1 MATLPK
7 ISKENADAV
16 SGAVTVMANG
26 TNGLNNAGN
35 TGSFVPNPTVSTG
48 TDVVIG
54 TGQLTVGTVQTADMV
69 ATLPGKENGFLATK
83 TVKNWAGLVLGL
95 IWREP

>member
-54 TGQLTVGTVQTADMV
+54 TGQLAVGAVQTADMV
-69 ATLPGKENGFLATK
+69 ATCREKK
-83 TVKNWAGLVLGL
+83 TDF
-95 IWREP
+95 

>member
-35 TGSFVPNPTVSTG
+35 TGSLVQVSWRSVRCRQQIWWLHCREKK
-48 TDVVIG
+48 TD
-54 TGQLTVGTVQTADMV
+54 
-69 ATLPGKENGFLATK
+69 F
-83 TVKNWAGLVLGL
+83 
-95 IWREP
+95 

>member
-54 TGQLTVGTVQTADMV
+54 QVSWRSVRCRQQIWWLHCRE
-69 ATLPGKENGFLATK
+69 KK
-83 TVKNWAGLVLGL
+83 TDF
-95 IWREP
+95 